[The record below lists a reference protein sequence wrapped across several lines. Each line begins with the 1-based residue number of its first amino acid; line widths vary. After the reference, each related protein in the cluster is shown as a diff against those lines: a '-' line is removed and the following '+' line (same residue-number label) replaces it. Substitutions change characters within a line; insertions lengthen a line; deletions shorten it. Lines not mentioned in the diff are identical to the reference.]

1 MDKQTENY
9 YGLAIRQITDVL
21 SKMRNTVGA
30 VIYHS
35 SEAGF
40 TEARHRFCDKKVFR
54 TKIMM
59 GKFICMLQDV
69 FEYIPRNKF

>member
-21 SKMRNTVGA
+21 SKMRKAVGA

-35 SEAGF
+35 SEAGS
-40 TEARHRFCDKKVFR
+40 TEARHRFCDKNSQRCKMR
-54 TKIMM
+54 IAE
-59 GKFICMLQDV
+59 GKG
-69 FEYIPRNKF
+69 N